1 MAELP
6 ALKSPATPA
15 AGADLADLLAALD
28 TNASLVQRHIW
39 LITLFQWIRGDGRSA
54 AAAAGRVDI
63 LLDVLDARPQLVE
76 HFRAWWQVLLDTVDE
91 ATLLSDYGF
100 ASRNAFVSELVER
113 LHRKLLPATP
123 ETADAAE
130 LFSLVLPSPVDA
142 LWIEA
147 LSPASL
153 ERIAALLTAPAQRQ
167 PAHAPRA
174 LTQWQESLIEGI
186 TFCTSNIGAVGFSPD
201 IRVRMSTPARA
212 ASPFHTLAADF
223 EALRDAWWAS
233 LPDPGADHTMNEA
246 ASQAANA
253 AAQARFQDAAVQFK
267 AKLEACRQSA
277 ASVYS
282 HLDAHGISMDL
293 VFRLRQ
299 LRERVLR
306 IRALLDC
313 LVSETPLTH
322 SAKLIANLA
331 RVGQEQR
338 SISALVSSNTSLLAA
353 KVAERSSETG
363 EHYITRNRAEYR
375 AMLRQAAGG
384 GALTAG
390 TTALKFA
397 VMAVGLSAFWTG
409 FWSGVMYAASFVLI
423 QLLHFTLATKQ
434 PAMTAPAMAAKLK
447 DISDPLAV
455 ESFVDEVTHLVR
467 SQFAAV
473 LGNVA
478 VVFPVAVALSVAMQA
493 AIGRPMIDAET
504 ANYVLQSL
512 TLLGPSLLFAAFT
525 GVLLF
530 SSSIIAGWVENW
542 FVLHRLDSA
551 IRYNPAISRAL
562 GAARADRWAHFMRQ
576 NISGLA
582 ANISLGFMLG
592 LIPAVLAF
600 LAVGLD
606 VRHVTLSAGQLGAAC
621 ASLGLDVVYNPALW
635 WAVASIPLIGM
646 LNVGVSFY
654 LAFRVALTAHNVSG
668 LERTHIRHAIWHRLR
683 RAPGSFFW
691 PAPEPKPQ
699 PLASDQ

>member
-1 MAELP
+1 MTD
-6 ALKSPATPA
+6 ATHTPPPLGTLA
-15 AGADLADLLAALD
+15 NADLAKLLDSMDADAP
-28 TNASLVQRHIW
+28 LVQRHIW
-39 LITLFQWIRGDGRSA
+39 LIALLRWVRGSGRSA
-54 AAAAGRVDI
+54 QAAAARVDI
-63 LLDVLDARPQLVE
+63 FLDVMDVRPALAE
-76 HFRAWWQVLLDTVDE
+76 HLRRWWQKLMDTVDD

-123 ETADAAE
+123 ETADAGE
-130 LFSLVLPSPVDA
+130 LFTLVLPDKLDA
-142 LWIEA
+142 QWIAA
-147 LSPASL
+147 LSPATL
-153 ERIAALLTAPAQRQ
+153 ERLAALLTL
-167 PAHAPRA
+167 PAHGQAPHA
-174 LTQWQESLIEGI
+174 PLGLTHWQASLIEAI
-186 TFCTSNIGAVGFSPD
+186 TFCTSNIRAVGFSPE
-201 IRVRMSTPARA
+201 IRLRMRTPARA
-212 ASPFHTLAADF
+212 DSPFHTLSNDF
-223 EALRDAWWAS
+223 ETLRDAWWD
-233 LPDPGADHTMNEA
+233 LHCNEPEPD
-246 ASQAANA
+246 
-253 AAQARFQDAAVQFK
+253 AAQLLADAATQFK
-267 AKLEACRQSA
+267 AKLEACRQAA
-277 ASVYS
+277 ASVYT
-282 HLDAHGISMDL
+282 HLDSHGISMDL

-313 LVSETPLTH
+313 LMGEDPLAN
-322 SAKLIANLA
+322 SAKLLSHLA
-331 RVGQEQR
+331 SVGQDQR
-338 SISALVSSNTSLLAA
+338 SLGVLLSSNTSLLAA

-363 EHYITRNRAEYR
+363 EHYITRNAKEYR
-375 AMLRQAAGG
+375 AMLGQAAGG

-397 VMAVGLSAFWTG
+397 ILAVGLSAFWSG
-409 FWSGVMYAASFVLI
+409 FWAGVMYAASFVLI

-447 DISDPLAV
+447 DISDPSAV

-473 LGNVA
+473 LGNVV
-478 VVFPVAVALSVAMQA
+478 VVFPVVLALSAAMQA
-493 AIGRPMIDAET
+493 VLGRPMIDA
-504 ANYVLQSL
+504 ASADHVLHSL
-512 TLLGPSLLFAAFT
+512 TLLGPCLLFAAFT

-562 GAARADRWAHFMRQ
+562 GAARADAYAQFMRDQ
-576 NISGLA
+576 VSGLA

-600 LAVGLD
+600 LGLHLD

-621 ASLGLDVVYNPALW
+621 ASLGLEVVHLPALW
-635 WAVASIPLIGM
+635 WAAASIPFIGM

-668 LERTHIRHAIWHRLR
+668 LDRAHIRRAIGQRLR
-683 RAPGSFFW
+683 RAPGSFLW
-691 PAPEPKPQ
+691 PTRETPDSA
-699 PLASDQ
+699 ASRG

>member
-6 ALKSPATPA
+6 ALKSPAPPA

-390 TTALKFA
+390 TTALKFGDGCWP
-397 VMAVGLSAFWTG
+397 VCVLDGLLVGRDVRRQLCAHPVTALHAG
-409 FWSGVMYAASFVLI
+409 HQTARHDGARYGGQAQRHQRPACRGVFCGRG
-423 QLLHFTLATKQ
+423 
-434 PAMTAPAMAAKLK
+434 
-447 DISDPLAV
+447 DPPGALAV
-455 ESFVDEVTHLVR
+455 CCR
-467 SQFAAV
+467 
-473 LGNVA
+473 
-478 VVFPVAVALSVAMQA
+478 
-493 AIGRPMIDAET
+493 
-504 ANYVLQSL
+504 
-512 TLLGPSLLFAAFT
+512 
-525 GVLLF
+525 
-530 SSSIIAGWVENW
+530 
-542 FVLHRLDSA
+542 
-551 IRYNPAISRAL
+551 
-562 GAARADRWAHFMRQ
+562 
-576 NISGLA
+576 
-582 ANISLGFMLG
+582 
-592 LIPAVLAF
+592 
-600 LAVGLD
+600 
-606 VRHVTLSAGQLGAAC
+606 AGQCGG
-621 ASLGLDVVYNPALW
+621 GLP
-635 WAVASIPLIGM
+635 GRGGF
-646 LNVGVSFY
+646 VG
-654 LAFRVALTAHNVSG
+654 G
-668 LERTHIRHAIWHRLR
+668 HAGRNR
-683 RAPGSFFW
+683 SP
-691 PAPEPKPQ
+691 
-699 PLASDQ
+699 DD

>member
-1 MAELP
+1 M
-6 ALKSPATPA
+6 
-15 AGADLADLLAALD
+15 AGADLSELLGALD
-28 TNASLVQRHIW
+28 ADASLVQRHIW
-39 LITLFQWIRGDGRSA
+39 LIALFQWIRGDGRSA

-63 LLDVLDARPQLVE
+63 LLDVVDVRPQLAE
-76 HFRAWWQVLLDTVDE
+76 HLRAWWQVLLDTVDE

-100 ASRNAFVSELVER
+100 ASRNAFISELMER

-123 ETADAAE
+123 ETVDAAE

-147 LSPASL
+147 LSPATL
-153 ERIAALLTAPAQRQ
+153 ERLAALLTAPAVGQ
-167 PAHAPRA
+167 PEHAPRA
-174 LTQWQESLIEGI
+174 LTQWQASLIEGI
-186 TFCTSNIGAVGFSPD
+186 TFCTSHIRAVGFSPE

-212 ASPFHTLAADF
+212 SSPFHTLGADF
-223 EALRDAWWAS
+223 EALRDAWWAT
-233 LPDPGADHTMNEA
+233 LQDPQVNPQVDTQADPALHEA
-246 ASQAANA
+246 AL
-253 AAQARFQDAAVQFK
+253 ARLNDATVQFK
-267 AKLEACRQSA
+267 AKLEACRQAA
-277 ASVYS
+277 ASVYT

-299 LRERVLR
+299 LRARVLR

-313 LVSETPLTH
+313 LVSDTPLTH

-338 SISALVSSNTSLLAA
+338 SLGALVSSNTSLLAA

-375 AMLRQAAGG
+375 AMLGHAAGG

-397 VMAVGLSAFWTG
+397 IMAVGLSAFWTG

-473 LGNVA
+473 LGNVV
-478 VVFPVAVALSVAMQA
+478 VVFPVALALSAVMQA
-493 AIGRPMIDAET
+493 ALGRPMIDAAT
-504 ANYVLQSL
+504 ANYVLHSL
-512 TLLGPSLLFAAFT
+512 SLLGPCLLFAAFT

-530 SSSIIAGWVENW
+530 SSSIVAGWVENW

-551 IRYNPAISRAL
+551 IRYNPAITRAL
-562 GAARADRWAHFMRQ
+562 GTARANRWAHFMRQ

-592 LIPAVLAF
+592 LVPAVLAF

-621 ASLGLDVVYNPALW
+621 ASLGWDVVYAPALW
-635 WAVASIPLIGM
+635 WAVASIPLIGV

-668 LERTHIRHAIWHRLR
+668 LDRTHIRHAIWQRLR

-691 PAPEPKPQ
+691 PAPEPQLLPKPED
-699 PLASDQ
+699 A

>member
-1 MAELP
+1 MTD
-6 ALKSPATPA
+6 ATHTPPPLGTLA
-15 AGADLADLLAALD
+15 NADLAKLLDSMDADAP
-28 TNASLVQRHIW
+28 LVQRHIW
-39 LITLFQWIRGDGRSA
+39 LIALLQWVRGSGRSA
-54 AAAAGRVDI
+54 QAAAARVDI
-63 LLDVLDARPQLVE
+63 FLDVMDVRPALAE
-76 HFRAWWQVLLDTVDE
+76 HLRRWWQKLMDTVDD

-123 ETADAAE
+123 ETADAGE
-130 LFSLVLPSPVDA
+130 LFTLVLPDKLDA
-142 LWIEA
+142 QWIAA
-147 LSPASL
+147 LSPATL
-153 ERIAALLTAPAQRQ
+153 ERLAALLTL
-167 PAHAPRA
+167 PAHGQAPHA
-174 LTQWQESLIEGI
+174 PLGLTHWQASLIEAI
-186 TFCTSNIGAVGFSPD
+186 TFCTSNIRAVGFSPE
-201 IRVRMSTPARA
+201 IRLRMRTPARA
-212 ASPFHTLAADF
+212 DSPFHTLSNDF
-223 EALRDAWWAS
+223 ETLRDAWWD
-233 LPDPGADHTMNEA
+233 LHCNEPEPD
-246 ASQAANA
+246 
-253 AAQARFQDAAVQFK
+253 AAQLLADAATQFK
-267 AKLEACRQSA
+267 AKLEACRQAA
-277 ASVYS
+277 ASVYT
-282 HLDAHGISMDL
+282 HLDSHGISMDL

-313 LVSETPLTH
+313 LMGEDPLAN
-322 SAKLIANLA
+322 SAKLLSHLA
-331 RVGQEQR
+331 SVGQDQR
-338 SISALVSSNTSLLAA
+338 SLGVLLSSNTSLLAA

-363 EHYITRNRAEYR
+363 EHYITRNAKEYR
-375 AMLRQAAGG
+375 AMLGQAAGG

-397 VMAVGLSAFWTG
+397 ILAVGLSAFWSG
-409 FWSGVMYAASFVLI
+409 FWAGVMYAASFVLI

-447 DISDPLAV
+447 DISDPSAV

-473 LGNVA
+473 LGNVV
-478 VVFPVAVALSVAMQA
+478 VVFPVVLALSAAMQA
-493 AIGRPMIDAET
+493 VLGRPMIDA
-504 ANYVLQSL
+504 ASADHVLHSL
-512 TLLGPSLLFAAFT
+512 TLLGPCLLFAAFT

-562 GAARADRWAHFMRQ
+562 GAARADAYAQFMRDQ
-576 NISGLA
+576 VSGLA

-600 LAVGLD
+600 LGLHLD

-621 ASLGLDVVYNPALW
+621 ASLGLEVVHLPALW
-635 WAVASIPLIGM
+635 WAAASIPFIGM

-668 LERTHIRHAIWHRLR
+668 LDRAHIRRAIGQRLR
-683 RAPGSFFW
+683 RAPGSFLW
-691 PAPEPKPQ
+691 PTRETPDSA
-699 PLASDQ
+699 ASRG

>member
-1 MAELP
+1 MTD
-6 ALKSPATPA
+6 ATHTPPPLGTLA
-15 AGADLADLLAALD
+15 NADLAKLLDSMDADAP
-28 TNASLVQRHIW
+28 LVQRHIW
-39 LITLFQWIRGDGRSA
+39 LIALLRWVRGSGRSA
-54 AAAAGRVDI
+54 QAAAARVDI
-63 LLDVLDARPQLVE
+63 FLDVMDVRPALAE
-76 HFRAWWQVLLDTVDE
+76 HLRRWWQKLMDTVDD

-123 ETADAAE
+123 ETADAGE
-130 LFSLVLPSPVDA
+130 LFTLVLPDKLDA
-142 LWIEA
+142 QWIAA
-147 LSPASL
+147 LSPATL
-153 ERIAALLTAPAQRQ
+153 ERLAALLTL
-167 PAHAPRA
+167 PAHGQAPHA
-174 LTQWQESLIEGI
+174 PLGLTHWQASLIEAI
-186 TFCTSNIGAVGFSPD
+186 TFCTSNIRAVGFSPE
-201 IRVRMSTPARA
+201 IRLRMRTPARA
-212 ASPFHTLAADF
+212 DSPFHTLSNDF
-223 EALRDAWWAS
+223 ETLRDAWWD
-233 LPDPGADHTMNEA
+233 LHCNEPEPD
-246 ASQAANA
+246 
-253 AAQARFQDAAVQFK
+253 AAQLLADAATQFK
-267 AKLEACRQSA
+267 AKLEACRQAA
-277 ASVYS
+277 ASVYT
-282 HLDAHGISMDL
+282 HLDSHGISMDL

-313 LVSETPLTH
+313 LMGEDPLAN
-322 SAKLIANLA
+322 SAKLLSHLA
-331 RVGQEQR
+331 SVGQDQR
-338 SISALVSSNTSLLAA
+338 SLGVLLSSNTSLLAA

-363 EHYITRNRAEYR
+363 EHYITRNAKEYR
-375 AMLRQAAGG
+375 AMLGQAAGG

-397 VMAVGLSAFWTG
+397 ILAVGLSAFWSG
-409 FWSGVMYAASFVLI
+409 FWAGVMYAASFVLI

-447 DISDPLAV
+447 DISDPSAV

-473 LGNVA
+473 LGNVV
-478 VVFPVAVALSVAMQA
+478 VVFPVVLALSAAMQA
-493 AIGRPMIDAET
+493 VLGRPMIDA
-504 ANYVLQSL
+504 ASADHVLHSL
-512 TLLGPSLLFAAFT
+512 TLLGPCLLFAAFT

-562 GAARADRWAHFMRQ
+562 GAARADAYAQFMRDQ
-576 NISGLA
+576 VSGLA

-600 LAVGLD
+600 LGLHLD

-621 ASLGLDVVYNPALW
+621 ASLGLEVVHLPALW
-635 WAVASIPLIGM
+635 WAAASIPFIGM

-668 LERTHIRHAIWHRLR
+668 LDRAHIRRAVGQRLR
-683 RAPGSFFW
+683 RAPGSFLW
-691 PAPEPKPQ
+691 PTRETPNSA
-699 PLASDQ
+699 ASRG

>member
-1 MAELP
+1 MTD
-6 ALKSPATPA
+6 ATHTPPPLGTLA
-15 AGADLADLLAALD
+15 NADLAKLLDSMDADAP
-28 TNASLVQRHIW
+28 LVQRHIW
-39 LITLFQWIRGDGRSA
+39 LIALLRWVRGSGRSA
-54 AAAAGRVDI
+54 QAAAARVDI
-63 LLDVLDARPQLVE
+63 FLDVMDVRPALAE
-76 HFRAWWQVLLDTVDE
+76 HLRRWWQKLMDTVDD

-123 ETADAAE
+123 ETADAGE
-130 LFSLVLPSPVDA
+130 LFTLVLPDKLDA
-142 LWIEA
+142 QWIAA
-147 LSPASL
+147 LSPATL
-153 ERIAALLTAPAQRQ
+153 ERLAALLTL
-167 PAHAPRA
+167 PAHGQAPHA
-174 LTQWQESLIEGI
+174 PLGLTHWQASLIEAI
-186 TFCTSNIGAVGFSPD
+186 TFCTSNIRAVGFSPE
-201 IRVRMSTPARA
+201 IRLRMRTPARA
-212 ASPFHTLAADF
+212 DSPFHTLSNDF
-223 EALRDAWWAS
+223 ETLRDAWWD
-233 LPDPGADHTMNEA
+233 LHCNEPEPD
-246 ASQAANA
+246 
-253 AAQARFQDAAVQFK
+253 AAQLLADAATQFK
-267 AKLEACRQSA
+267 AKLEACRQAA
-277 ASVYS
+277 ASVYT
-282 HLDAHGISMDL
+282 HLDSHGISMDL

-313 LVSETPLTH
+313 LMGEDPLAN
-322 SAKLIANLA
+322 SAKLLSHLA
-331 RVGQEQR
+331 SVGQDQR
-338 SISALVSSNTSLLAA
+338 SLGVLLSSNTSLLAA

-363 EHYITRNRAEYR
+363 EHYITRNAKEYR
-375 AMLRQAAGG
+375 AMLGQAAGG

-397 VMAVGLSAFWTG
+397 ILAVGLSAFWSG
-409 FWSGVMYAASFVLI
+409 FWAGVMYAASFVLI

-447 DISDPLAV
+447 DISDPSAV
-455 ESFVDEVTHLVR
+455 ESCVDEVTHLVR

-473 LGNVA
+473 LGNVV
-478 VVFPVAVALSVAMQA
+478 VVFPVVLALSAAMQA
-493 AIGRPMIDAET
+493 VLGRPMIDA
-504 ANYVLQSL
+504 ASADHVLHSL
-512 TLLGPSLLFAAFT
+512 TLLGPCLLFAAFT

-562 GAARADRWAHFMRQ
+562 GAARADAYAQFMRDQ
-576 NISGLA
+576 VSGLA

-600 LAVGLD
+600 LGLHLD

-621 ASLGLDVVYNPALW
+621 ASLGLEVVHLPALW
-635 WAVASIPLIGM
+635 WAAASIPFIGM

-668 LERTHIRHAIWHRLR
+668 LDRAHIRRAIGQRLR
-683 RAPGSFFW
+683 RAPGSFLW
-691 PAPEPKPQ
+691 PTRETPDSA
-699 PLASDQ
+699 ASRG